1 MSAEEPSAL
10 AAPAAG
16 ARDSHTESPRGTAV
30 GSYFVA
36 NYPPFSFWGK
46 DLVGEAR
53 AALERPGD
61 PATPL
66 GLYLHIPFCRK
77 RCKFCYFRVYV
88 DKNAQEV
95 EEYLDAL
102 AREVEILADR
112 PVVRGRSLCY
122 VYFGGGTPSYLSA
135 AQLGRL
141 VERVRTALPWDH
153 ADEITFEA
161 EPGTLS
167 RKKLEEIRRIGVTR
181 LSFGV
186 ENFDDRILEENGR
199 AHRSA
204 EIFRSWRDARE
215 AGFPQINL
223 DLIAGMVGET
233 DENWHRCIERT
244 IELKPDSVTIYQME
258 LPFNTVFSKQL
269 LEAGGSGTAPVLVA
283 GWEEKRRW
291 VGEAFEALER
301 RGYRIGSGYTALR
314 DDPGRPARFVY
325 RDALWHG
332 ADLLG
337 TGVASFSYAGGVHF
351 QNADRLEDYIARL
364 EGGDLPIARALPTR
378 PVERLVREM
387 ILQLKLGA
395 IDAGYFRRKFG
406 AEILRDFAPA
416 FEGLRAR
423 GLLSWEGDRIALSRA
438 ALLQVDD
445 LLPDFYLP
453 EHRGA
458 RYT

>member
-1 MSAEEPSAL
+1 MSAEDPSAL

-16 ARDSHTESPRGTAV
+16 VRDSHAESPRGTAV

-36 NYPPFSFWGK
+36 NYPPFSFWRK

-53 AALERPGD
+53 AVLDRPGD

-88 DKNAQEV
+88 DKNAREV

-102 AREVEILADR
+102 AREVELLADQ
-112 PVVRGRSLCY
+112 PAIRGRVPSFI
-122 VYFGGGTPSYLSA
+122 YFGGGTPSYLSVP
-135 AQLGRL
+135 QLARL
-141 VERVRTALPWDH
+141 VDRVQAALPWDR
-153 ADEITFEA
+153 AEEIAFEA

-204 EIFRSWRDARE
+204 EIFHSWRDARE
-215 AGFPQINL
+215 VGFSQINL

-233 DENWHRCIERT
+233 DENWRRCIERT
-244 IELKPDSVTIYQME
+244 IELEPDSVTIYQME
-258 LPFNTVFSKQL
+258 LPFNTVFSKEMLQ
-269 LEAGGSGTAPVLVA
+269 AGDAAPAPALVA
-283 GWEEKRRW
+283 GWETKRRW

-301 RGYRIGSGYTALR
+301 RGYRVGSGYTAVR
-314 DDPGRPARFVY
+314 DGRARPASFVY

-351 QNADRLEDYIARL
+351 QNADKLEDYIASVH
-364 EGGDLPIARALPTR
+364 GGDLPIARALPTR
-378 PVERLVREM
+378 PVDRLVREM
-387 ILQLKLGA
+387 ILQLKLGT
-395 IDAGYFRRKFG
+395 IDAGYFRRRFG
-406 AEILRDFAPA
+406 AEILNDFAAA

-423 GLLSWEGDRIALSRA
+423 GLLSWEGDRIVLSRA
-438 ALLQVDD
+438 ALLKVDE
-445 LLPDFYLP
+445 LLPEFYLP